1 MLTMKFIGLDLA
13 WGEVAWTGTAVADD
27 AGHLL
32 RVGRQK
38 TDQDLVTALRSH
50 LDGPVLV
57 AIDAPLIVTNRT
69 GRRPC
74 ETLVSTMFGR
84 FDAGAHSSNLSLPSF
99 REGPRGAR
107 VAALLGLELD
117 PQFPPQVPVRRAIE
131 VYPHPATV
139 TLFGLDRIIPYK
151 QKPGRSAED
160 RRAAML
166 ALMAHMASLATATP
180 PLVVESCDDWAVAYH
195 GVSSAET
202 HADLNRWEDAID
214 AVLCAYIGLHRW
226 WHGEARSAVLGD
238 VATGYIVVPLDDRV
252 RESLAQ
258 GPPARLSN
266 AEVEALAVDVVR
278 RSAAAHG
285 CVVED
290 TRYVAGAV
298 GDLVVDGKPVEIKA
312 SARSVRGEDLWLEP
326 RQAQAL
332 LDGSV
337 ALALVEHVRADGSGI
352 VRWVDAETLKH
363 LLPRLREHRYFTLP
377 VPVAAYDALAS
388 EEVTARQEAPA
399 QAVKDADR

>member
-1 MLTMKFIGLDLA
+1 MKFVGLDLA
-13 WGEVAWTGTAVADD
+13 WGDIAWTGTAVMDD
-27 AGHLL
+27 AGQLL
-32 RVGRQK
+32 RVGRQR
-38 TDQDLVTALRSH
+38 TDEDLVTALRSH
-50 LDGPVLV
+50 LDGSVLV

-74 ETLVSTMFGR
+74 ETQVSTTFGR

-107 VAALLGLELD
+107 VAALLGLDVD
-117 PQFPPQVPVRRAIE
+117 PDFPPQVPVRRAIE

-139 TLFGLDRIIPYK
+139 TLFGLDRIVPYK
-151 QKPGRSAED
+151 QKPGRSPED
-160 RRAAML
+160 RRAAL
-166 ALMAHMASLATATP
+166 LTLMSHIASLATAAP
-180 PLVVESCDDWAVAYH
+180 PLIVDGCDDWAVAH
-195 GVSSAET
+195 RGVSTAQT

-226 WHGEARSAVLGD
+226 WHGDARNAVLGD
-238 VATGYIVVPLDDRV
+238 VTTGYIVVPLDDRV
-252 RESLAQ
+252 RNAWAQ

-285 CVVED
+285 SVVED
-290 TRYVAGAV
+290 TRHVADAI
-298 GDLVVDGKPVEIKA
+298 GDLVVNGTPVEIKA

-337 ALALVEHVRADGSGI
+337 ALALVEHVRADGSGT
-352 VRWVDAETLKH
+352 VRWVDAETLHH

-377 VPVAAYDALAS
+377 VPVAAYDALAA
-388 EEVTARQEAPA
+388 EEVTARRSAPA
-399 QAVKDADR
+399 QAVNDADR